1 MTRVTK
7 IFFTLCCVLCF
18 TIAGYVT
25 DPAYAVMKLQ
35 LAHEQP
41 EIHPYHVGATE
52 FAKLLKEYSKG
63 EMEVT
68 IFPNGTMGKASA
80 LAESCSMGTMDF
92 AAVFSIILE
101 AYSPKFGVLTMPYCF
116 SNWDHADKVLDGPIG
131 DELRA
136 SVESKGIKV
145 LAFWRNGLAE
155 IHSRMPIRTP
165 ADIKGKKL
173 RIQEGPSY
181 AALSKAFGAVTTPM
195 SFGEVYS
202 ALQLGTVDAQ
212 TQTINNVYTSK
223 MFEVGKYF
231 TKINM
236 NFNTQPFIMSM
247 QLWKSLTPEQ
257 QDIVTRAARDATK
270 AERAYHVK
278 DTQTSYD
285 GFVKGGG
292 EVIELSEEELQQWRD
307 VCKPVYEDPQF
318 AGVMEIFNRIQK
330 QK

>member
-1 MTRVTK
+1 MKKSV
-7 IFFTLCCVLCF
+7 FMFCCALC
-18 TIAGYVT
+18 IAFWGIT
-25 DPAYAVMKLQ
+25 ANQAEAVMKLQ

-41 EIHPYHVGATE
+41 EIHPYHIGAVE
-52 FAKLLKEYSKG
+52 FAKLVKEYSKG

-68 IFPNGTMGKASA
+68 IFSNGTMGKASA

-92 AAVFSIILE
+92 ASVFSIILE

-116 SNWDHADKVLDGPIG
+116 RDWDHSDKVLDGPIG
-131 DELRA
+131 DELKA

-155 IHSRMPIRTP
+155 VHSRMPIRTP
-165 ADIKGKKL
+165 EDIKGKKL

-181 AALSKAFGAVTTPM
+181 AALSKALGTVTTPM

-212 TQTINNVYTSK
+212 TQTINNIYASK

-257 QDIVTRAARDATK
+257 QDIIERAALGATK
-270 AERAYHVK
+270 AERSYHVK

-292 EVIELSEEELQQWRD
+292 KVIELNKAELEKWKD
-307 VCKPVYEDPQF
+307 VCAPVYKDPQF
-318 AGVMEIFNRIQK
+318 SAVMEIFNRIQK
-330 QK
+330 Q